1 MFRLVVE
8 LSRKLGTTQTHH
20 LTTHHLTSSMR
31 IEYHRTLLADRVRN
45 AALHAAL
52 ARLVVKGE
60 TTVADIGAG
69 TGFLGFLAARL
80 GARRVDLYEAAG
92 VASVARKLLRQN
104 RLRNCRLFEMHSTE
118 AVDPD
123 RVDLIVCETLGNY
136 ALEENIVETLND
148 ARARFLKPGGKIVP
162 AAIRQFVCP
171 VVSGRFLTELSAW
184 DSVGYG
190 LDLGPAK
197 TMSLNNIYVR
207 TFEAGELLEGAA
219 AVRMWDGL
227 AFDRHNKTTR
237 AGEAS
242 WTLGERNDGLRPGAL
257 VEGRPR
263 RGHCP
268 VHRPARRP
276 HPLGAALPAG
286 AGAACDRGRA
296 HALRPRALHH
306 LLRAR
311 HQRRLDAR
319 REGRRR
325 PPAHQPVARSGEGVS
340 AIGGR
345 QSGRARLLP
354 GSVSPGR

>member
-1 MFRLVVE
+1 
-8 LSRKLGTTQTHH
+8 
-20 LTTHHLTSSMR
+20 MR

-52 ARLVVKGE
+52 ARLIVKGE

-118 AVDPD
+118 AIDPD

-148 ARARFLKPGGKIVP
+148 ARARFLRPGGTIVP

-171 VVSGRFLTELSAW
+171 VVSGRFLAELSAW

-207 TFEAGELLEGAA
+207 TFEAGDLLEEAA
-219 AVRMWDGL
+219 TARMWDQL
-227 AFDRHNKTTR
+227 AFNRHNKTTR
-237 AGEAS
+237 AGAAS
-242 WTLGERNDGLRPGAL
+242 WTLRERATVCGLALWWAADL
-257 VEGRPR
+257 VEGI
-263 RGHCP
+263 
-268 VHRPARRP
+268 
-276 HPLGAALPAG
+276 ALSTGP
-286 AGAACDRGRA
+286 
-296 HALRPRALHH
+296 
-306 LLRAR
+306 
-311 HQRRLDAR
+311 LDAR
-319 REGRRR
+319 THWEQLYLPVLAPLVIEAGHTLLVRVRSTTSY
-325 PPAHQPVARSGEGVS
+325 AHGTNVAWTLAVKDAS
-340 AIGGR
+340 GR
-345 QSGRARLLP
+345 QLSHQSLDLEKGFLP
-354 GSVSPGR
+354 